1 MKRFLNIKNQSRRAI
16 SLSLSALFL
25 ASTLGVCALGNGT
38 AQETKTVKDGDNAT
52 VTSTDKANDKALS
65 ISKDETVY
73 VIASAD
79 GTAQKIIVSDWLKN
93 AGTKPEVTDKSNLE
107 NIENVNGDEGYTMNG
122 KDMKVWTTDGEDICY
137 QGTSSEPLPVT
148 LGVEYYLNGN
158 KVSADEIRGKS
169 GDVKIRFNYKN
180 TLYENVEINGKTEKI
195 YVPFL
200 MLTGLI
206 LDNEH
211 FSEVEVTNGKLIN
224 DGNHTVVMG
233 LALPGLREDLNLDS
247 DKLDIPDYVEISAK
261 AEKFTLATTM
271 TLASNELFNSV
282 NFDDVS
288 NLDELNDSMSELSD
302 AMTKLMDGSSAL
314 YTGLNTL
321 LSKSDDL
328 ISGVKQLNDGAKK
341 LSDGAK
347 KLSDGAGTLNS
358 KKSDLQDGAKDL
370 KNGLSKLTKNNSAL
384 QGGAEEVYNTLLSQV
399 TSQLKENGI
408 TTEKLTVKNYN
419 KVLNN
424 LIKNPT
430 AEQQAQM
437 IAIASKEMDTE
448 LAAVPDNYKPA
459 AKVLIYD
466 KVIKGK
472 ATDEAIEETAQML
485 ETAGTVSSVINN
497 DSIAPDPT
505 VYAGMLEQGYSKQE
519 AGIVAKLCTSLAQQK
534 GGSAISYI
542 GTASDMAK
550 TASEVQSAAADS
562 KATEKEQKLCLMLAI
577 NKITP
582 TIENAQKQLD
592 TYGTFYQGVVDYT
605 NGASAAYEGSKKLSK
620 GADTVADAIGEIS
633 NGASSLSNGADELYA
648 GTSKLNNSTGAL
660 KSGVKKLTNGAM
672 QLSSGLQQFNK
683 EGVGRLVSLS
693 DDVDSLIERLRVIQK
708 VSKNYRTY
716 SGIADDMDGSVK
728 FIYKTDNVEPD
739 DKAE

>member
-1 MKRFLNIKNQSRRAI
+1 MKRFLNLKNQSRRAI

-25 ASTLGVCALGNGT
+25 ASTLGVCAVGNGT
-38 AQETKTVKDGDNAT
+38 A
-52 VTSTDKANDKALS
+52 DKAAAADKADRSVTVSSKDTDDKALS
-65 ISKDETVY
+65 VSKDETVY

-93 AGTKPEVTDKSNLE
+93 AGTKGEVTDKSNLQ

-122 KDMKVWTTDGEDICY
+122 KDMKVWTTDGADICY

-148 LGVEYYLNGN
+148 LGVEYYLDGK

-169 GDVKIRFNYKN
+169 GDVKLRFNYTN
-180 TLYENVEINGKTEKI
+180 TLYENVEIGGRNEKI

-206 LDNEH
+206 LDNDH

-261 AEKFTLATTM
+261 ADKFTLATTM

-288 NLDELNDSMSELSD
+288 DLDDLKDSMSELTD

-314 YTGLNTL
+314 YNGLDTL
-321 LSKSDDL
+321 LNKSDDL
-328 ISGVKQLNDGAKK
+328 ISGVKQLNNGAKA

-347 KLSDGAGTLNS
+347 KLSTGAGTLNS
-358 KKSDLQDGAKDL
+358 KKSDLTGGAKDL
-370 KNGLSKLTKNNSAL
+370 QNGLSELTKNNSAL
-384 QGGAEEVYNTLLSQV
+384 TGGAEQVYNTLLSQV
-399 TSQLKENGI
+399 SSQLKENGI
-408 TTEKLTVKNYN
+408 TTEKLTIKNYN
-419 KVLNN
+419 KVLNA
-424 LIKNPT
+424 LLKNPT
-430 AEQQAQM
+430 AEQQAQL
-437 IAIASKEMDTE
+437 IAIASKEMDSK
-448 LAAVPDNYKPA
+448 LAAVPEDYRPA

-466 KVIKGK
+466 KVTAGK
-472 ATDEAIEETAQML
+472 DTDTAMKETSEML
-485 ETAGTVSSVINN
+485 TTAGTVSAVMAN

-505 VYAGMLEQGYSKQE
+505 VYAGMLAQGYSKQD
-519 AGIVAKLCTSLAQQK
+519 AGIVAKLCTALAQQK
-534 GGSAISYI
+534 GGSAVSYI
-542 GTASDMAK
+542 NSAAEMAK
-550 TASEVQSAAADS
+550 TAAAVQAAAADK
-562 KATEKEQKLCLMLAI
+562 KATEKSNKLCLMLAI
-577 NKITP
+577 NTLTP
-582 TIENAQKQLD
+582 TIQNAQKQLD

-605 NGASAAYEGSKKLSK
+605 NGATAAYEGSKKLSK
-620 GADTVADAIGEIS
+620 GANTVADAIGEIS
-633 NGASSLSNGADELYA
+633 SGAKSLSGGADELYA
-648 GTSKLNNSTGAL
+648 GTSKLNSSTGAL
-660 KSGVKKLTNGAM
+660 KDGVKKLTNGAM
-672 QLSSGLQQFNK
+672 QLSSGLKQFNS

-693 DDVDSLIERLRVIQK
+693 GDVDSLLERLRAIQK

-716 SGIADDMDGSVK
+716 SGIADNMDGSVK
-728 FIYKTDNVEPD
+728 FIYKTDSVEPD